1 MNSIASVLTFDL
13 FNRRT
18 TSAWANR
25 LLTCLIGLGVIGAA
39 LLAPYI
45 GKNFIDQITAVASTF
60 LGLLLGV
67 YVLGMAFSRA
77 NTGGAVCGLLSGA
90 AGIAFVLFYPAIPA
104 WWSGAF
110 AFVPTLLI
118 GRLAS
123 GFFPPPTSEQRRGV
137 FVQPQ
142 EGFRN

>member
-1 MNSIASVLTFDL
+1 VV
-13 FNRRT
+13 
-18 TSAWANR
+18 
-25 LLTCLIGLGVIGAA
+25 GLGVIGAA

-67 YVLGMAFSRA
+67 YVLGMAFARA
-77 NTGGAVCGLLSGA
+77 NTGGAVCGLLAGA
-90 AGIAFVLFYPAIPA
+90 AGIAFVMVSPSIPA

-110 AFVPTLLI
+110 AFTPTLLV

-123 GFFPPPTSEQRRGV
+123 GFFPPPTPAQRRGL
-137 FVQPQ
+137 
-142 EGFRN
+142 FRT